1 MTCPHCKNE
10 LPEDSKFCQYCGASF
25 VGDDGT
31 KNEQPTEEK
40 TKGEES
46 KKKEPVKSKKP
57 RVWIAILAVVSVLLA
72 ALNGFQYFYVQKNL
86 EQRLTE
92 ARSDYSSLWSSYSK
106 VESEN
111 KTLQEQADRG
121 KSFLTKLKT
130 AIGSGTYGSNS
141 SHFNVDSYV
150 VLVNK
155 NGTKRISMTAFWNY
169 RGTVSVKSSAPQVAT
184 ATFDQ
189 DSWSNSTTM
198 TIRGWDE
205 PGVARIHFS
214 NDMDKIEFYVLV
226 IVLD

>member
-25 VGDDGT
+25 VGDDVT
-31 KNEQPTEEK
+31 KSEQITEEK
-40 TKGEES
+40 TKGEET

-57 RVWIAILAVVSVLLA
+57 RVWIAVLIVVSVLLA

-92 ARSDYSSLWSSYSK
+92 AKDDYSSLWSSYSK

-121 KSFLTKLKT
+121 KSFLSKLMI
-130 AIGSGTYGSNS
+130 AIAFGSYGSNS

-155 NGTKRISMTAFWNY
+155 NGTQRISMTAYWNY
-169 RGTVSVKSSAPQVAT
+169 RGTVTAKSSAPEIAT

-189 DSWSNSTTM
+189 DSWTNSTTL
-198 TIRGWDE
+198 TIHGWDE

-214 NDMDKIEFYVLV
+214 NDMDKIEFDVLV